1 MNWTSLVYLWFI
13 FKSIFADLTL
23 HQLKSKVVFLDTTI
37 LDEVARSYLGSEDGN
52 VTHGNYEILSIANGA
67 NDGNITSYLCQLPR
81 TKKMAPTKP
90 KPTMSVHELKSRA
103 IDLISESF
111 VEGTSCVFSFNLH
124 ANYWTI
130 GYCHGINVIQFHE
143 NLDDFISGIHKPHSP
158 NHVYTLGNFLKQ
170 TLPLEFEFDT
180 KERTI
185 SQRLLGEVCD
195 LTGEPRT
202 IDTIYRCDHIL
213 EIVELTEIRTCQYEL
228 HINVPKLCLLP
239 EFKRTNLEE
248 GVSEILCTRI
258 E

>member
-1 MNWTSLVYLWFI
+1 MKWPEAIWDQRTEMLHMVIMKYCQLQMAPMTETSHHIYASCQEPKKWHQQNPSPPCQFMNW
-13 FKSIFADLTL
+13 
-23 HQLKSKVVFLDTTI
+23 
-37 LDEVARSYLGSEDGN
+37 
-52 VTHGNYEILSIANGA
+52 
-67 NDGNITSYLCQLPR
+67 
-81 TKKMAPTKP
+81 
-90 KPTMSVHELKSRA
+90 
-103 IDLISESF
+103 
-111 VEGTSCVFSFNLH
+111 SCVFSFNLH

>member
-1 MNWTSLVYLWFI
+1 M
-13 FKSIFADLTL
+13 L
-23 HQLKSKVVFLDTTI
+23 HMVIMK
-37 LDEVARSYLGSEDGN
+37 Y
-52 VTHGNYEILSIANGA
+52 
-67 NDGNITSYLCQLPR
+67 CQLQMAPM
-81 TKKMAPTKP
+81 TETSHHIYASCQEPKMAPTKP

-213 EIVELTEIRTCQYEL
+213 EISELTEIRTCQYEL
-228 HINVPKLCLLP
+228 HINVLSCACC
-239 EFKRTNLEE
+239 RNLK
-248 GVSEILCTRI
+248 GLTLKKVSQKYSVQN
-258 E
+258 